1 MWNNSKYLQYDY
13 QQDNKQD
20 LRRLDRNNIID
31 FNRVNMG
38 GHNVDNYLN
47 SLSLDSFLN
56 ILYDSNQFDRNKIN
70 QLLGEKKKYSWLKRY
85 QPYQVYKL
93 VIQNPNEYKKNN
105 RRNNRRN
112 NTKKYNNAKKSGIFK
127 GELDTINL
135 TLTNNKTKLS
145 EKILEE
151 YKISLKYHKRTLGN
165 KPNNYLK
172 NERQKIDNLLRIINT
187 KIDTIKKN
195 NEIKKSKRKEVEE
208 LLIKKIN
215 ILIEQIKESRIKN
228 KSINIKVPSNFSQE
242 NLKNLKIMV
251 ENTKNLAKKKK
262 EKNIFSRKN
271 KINVVIKTCEDI
283 LRIIISLLNN
293 NKKKLQAGGRKKYII
308 NPLTGRKILKNGPTA
323 RKLNL

>member
-1 MWNNSKYLQYDY
+1 MWGRSGYSQYGY
-13 QQDNKQD
+13 QQDYKQE
-20 LRRLDRNNIID
+20 LKNLDKHNIIN

-38 GHNVDNYLN
+38 TSNVNTYLN
-47 SLSLDSFLN
+47 SLSLDLFLN
-56 ILYDSNQFDRNKIN
+56 ILNDKDNFDRYKIN
-70 QLLGEKKKYSWLKRY
+70 QLLEEKNGWSKKYKRSD
-85 QPYQVYKL
+85 VYRH
-93 VIQNPNEYKKNN
+93 VIQNPDKYKKSN
-105 RRNNRRN
+105 RRNNGKN
-112 NTKKYNNAKKSGIFK
+112 NKKYNNARKNGIFK

-135 TLTNNKTKLS
+135 TLKNNKTKLS
-145 EKILEE
+145 KKILEE

-165 KPNNYLK
+165 KPKNYLK
-172 NERQKIDNLLRIINT
+172 NERQKVDNLLRVINT

-208 LLIKKIN
+208 LLINKIN
-215 ILIEQIKESRIKN
+215 TLIEQIKESGIKN

-242 NLKNLKIMV
+242 NLKKLENMV
-251 ENTKNLAKKKK
+251 EKTKELAKNKK

-283 LRIIISLLNN
+283 LRIILSLLKNIP
-293 NKKKLQAGGRKKYII
+293 QSGGRKKYII